1 MIPVKKQ
8 PPPANFVEK
17 VEKPGNK
24 LLAENPHP
32 KKSELKPYWR
42 RIERELYEAY
52 NHICAYSCL
61 RIERVTGGRT
71 VEHFKPTSKCP
82 EEAYSW
88 DNYRLVC
95 WRLNGR
101 KGDHEDVLDPFTLPD
116 GWFVIDFPSLL
127 MYPGE
132 HLTEKQALQVKNTI
146 KRLKLNDEESITD
159 RQDKLRKYVMYPLPF
174 GYLEEIAPFIALE
187 LKRQGLADIT
197 HPMWAAYQRQKSRS
211 EE

>member
-8 PPPANFVEK
+8 PPPADFAEK
-17 VEKPGNK
+17 VAIPGNR
-24 LLAENPHP
+24 LLSENPHP

-71 VEHFKPTSKCP
+71 VEHFKPTSKYP
-82 EEAYSW
+82 EEAYAW

-101 KGDHEDVLDPFTLPD
+101 KRNYEDVLDPFTLED

-127 MYPGE
+127 IYPGK
-132 HLTEKQALQVKNTI
+132 HLSEEQAKQVKDTI
-146 KRLKLNDEESITD
+146 KRLKLNDEESVAD
-159 RQDKLRKYVMYPLPF
+159 RQDKLRKYVMYVLPF
-174 GYLEEIAPFIALE
+174 EYLEEIAPFIALE
-187 LKRQGLADIT
+187 LKRQGLADTT
-197 HPMWAAYQRQKSRS
+197 HPMWTKYRKQTKQ
-211 EE
+211 EEE